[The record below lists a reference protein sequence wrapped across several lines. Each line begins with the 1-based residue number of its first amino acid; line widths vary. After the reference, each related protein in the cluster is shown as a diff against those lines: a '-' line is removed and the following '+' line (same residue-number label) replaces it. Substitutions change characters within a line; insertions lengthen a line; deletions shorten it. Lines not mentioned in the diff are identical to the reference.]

1 MWIDADV
8 TIDLLCSDLLGGA
21 DIGGKVLFL
30 GLVCESGELLSGVA
44 RRQCVA
50 PRVRTR
56 QPAHVVTHESRLS
69 RGGFA
74 VEKGKDLVR
83 AQRIA
88 AGRQRLAGRYNLA
101 ACHAQRVRRRVGQV
115 SAGGMPILVGWL
127 QHQAVLQHVVVRG
140 VADVVLD
147 DGVVPVKDGDL
158 ARRTVRGAGAPA
170 VGIDRR
176 LQEFTNSV
184 VPLQK
189 RVELTTAGRW
199 GRGLVGRAADDATEH
214 GCHCQ
219 QRRYESHHVSPSSA
233 LGRASMRRMEGGWEL
248 NGCLLN

>member
-1 MWIDADV
+1 
-8 TIDLLCSDLLGGA
+8 
-21 DIGGKVLFL
+21 
-30 GLVCESGELLSGVA
+30 
-44 RRQCVA
+44 
-50 PRVRTR
+50 
-56 QPAHVVTHESRLS
+56 
-69 RGGFA
+69 
-74 VEKGKDLVR
+74 
-83 AQRIA
+83 
-88 AGRQRLAGRYNLA
+88 
-101 ACHAQRVRRRVGQV
+101 
-115 SAGGMPILVGWL
+115 MPILVGWL

-199 GRGLVGRAADDATEH
+199 GRGWWAEQPMTP
-214 GCHCQ
+214 
-219 QRRYESHHVSPSSA
+219 PSTVAIANSD
-233 LGRASMRRMEGGWEL
+233 GMSRTM
-248 NGCLLN
+248 